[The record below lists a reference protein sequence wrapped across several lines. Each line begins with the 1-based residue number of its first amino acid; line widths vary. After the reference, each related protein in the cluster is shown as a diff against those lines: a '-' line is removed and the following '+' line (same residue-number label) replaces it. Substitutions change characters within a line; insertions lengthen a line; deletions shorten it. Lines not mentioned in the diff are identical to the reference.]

1 MLTGSANHEKQQMP
15 KSSFQKKKYSVYQ
28 VLEISP
34 IGLNDIALGLKF
46 NESKY
51 GINQGLPAVGI

>member
-1 MLTGSANHEKQQMP
+1 M
-15 KSSFQKKKYSVYQ
+15 KSSKCLSRPFKKKKYSVYQ